1 MKFLGLRID
10 DHDSNVTY
18 TDGKK
23 VKYCATERLYGIK
36 HHGWDNIWQW
46 EDVLDSWGVKV
57 DDLDAI
63 AIITDDINFEQ
74 GESYRELEMG
84 FPCRTF
90 AVDHHYAHHLSIWPV
105 GEVPHTGYVY
115 DGFGNDDHS
124 FSLIQ
129 GEKVALTHTEA
140 EYGSI
145 GKEMANVGLQVGLKA
160 DPQGLDLAG
169 KVMGLA
175 AYGLIDKE
183 YYDKISHYGFTNIKG
198 IWNYKSWH
206 RKWDKDFDINW
217 LRTVHEYTGDQL
229 ALYLSHPVGGDDI
242 IGYSG
247 GVAQNCNFNGKIRKT
262 GQQVL
267 IPPHANDCGLSLG
280 AVEFLRRRFHEEPF
294 SNEGFPFWQDDEA
307 PEDEP
312 DDRTIEKAALQLS
325 LGRIVAWYQGH
336 GEIGPRALGHRSIL
350 MQARNR
356 RAKQFLN
363 ERVKH
368 REGFRPFGAA
378 VLKEDTS
385 KYFDYDGDSPYMN
398 TSVPV
403 LDKELTSVTH
413 VDGSCRIQTVDGDDS
428 FARLLRKYKEIT
440 GDSVL
445 LNTSLNIGGSPIASR
460 IWEAKEMFS
469 KKGINDLVIGNN
481 LFDK

>member
-1 MKFLGLRID
+1 MCIRD
-10 DHDSNVTY
+10 
-18 TDGKK
+18 
-23 VKYCATERLYGIK
+23 R
-36 HHGWDNIWQW
+36 
-46 EDVLDSWGVKV
+46 
-57 DDLDAI
+57 
-63 AIITDDINFEQ
+63 
-74 GESYRELEMG
+74 
-84 FPCRTF
+84 
-90 AVDHHYAHHLSIWPV
+90 
-105 GEVPHTGYVY
+105 
-115 DGFGNDDHS
+115 
-124 FSLIQ
+124 
-129 GEKVALTHTEA
+129 
-140 EYGSI
+140 
-145 GKEMANVGLQVGLKA
+145 VGLKA

-183 YYDKISHYGFTNIKG
+183 YYENISQHGFVDIKR
-198 IWNYKSWH
+198 IWNYKSWT
-206 RKWDKDFDINW
+206 RKWDNDFDINW

-229 ALYLSHPVGGDDI
+229 ALFLSHPVGGDDI

-385 KYFDYDGDSPYMN
+385 KYFDYDGDSP
-398 TSVPV
+398 
-403 LDKELTSVTH
+403 
-413 VDGSCRIQTVDGDDS
+413 
-428 FARLLRKYKEIT
+428 
-440 GDSVL
+440 
-445 LNTSLNIGGSPIASR
+445 
-460 IWEAKEMFS
+460 
-469 KKGINDLVIGNN
+469 
-481 LFDK
+481 